1 MGTPSAAVTVVPAT
15 SCISSSSSCPSQLL
29 VMCTPSKKPNL
40 KELRELK
47 ESLSQYWLICMD
59 RAVVEGMVAAEAAG
73 VSSQLPSGGGQPLL
87 QLHERFDS
95 VGFFNRLNMGA
106 DDIASV
112 TIPPLSLYAP
122 LGTSGGDVGFYVRF
136 KTGRGISLLQA
147 KLPPGCGKVSFTLV
161 FCVYVCVFVCCVCE
175 YTRV

>member
-1 MGTPSAAVTVVPAT
+1 MGTPSAAATVVSAT
-15 SCISSSSSCPSQLL
+15 SCSSSSSSCPPQLL
-29 VMCTPSKKPNL
+29 VMCTPYKKPSL

-59 RAVVEGMVAAEAAG
+59 RAVVEGMAAAEAAG
-73 VSSQLPSGGGQPLL
+73 APSQLPSGGGQPPL

-112 TIPPLSLYAP
+112 TIPPSSLYAP
-122 LGTSGGDVGFYVRF
+122 IGTSEGDVGFYVRF

-147 KLPPGCGKVSFTLV
+147 KLPPGCGKVSFPLG
-161 FCVYVCVFVCCVCE
+161 FCVCACVCVCCVCE
-175 YTRV
+175 CTRV